1 MIFNKYCL
9 KDITDKI
16 GDGIHGTPEY
26 DETGDYYFVNGNNL
40 IDGDIVFKNDT
51 KRINKEQYLKN
62 KRDLNRN
69 TLLVSI
75 NGTLGNVAKYNNEKI
90 ILGKS
95 VCYINIKNN
104 YNVDYVYFV
113 FKSSTF
119 KRYLQY
125 GANGT
130 TIKNVPLS
138 AIRNYEISIPSKRN
152 QDKIVKILKNIEDKI
167 KLNNKINNNLHE
179 YAQELFK
186 EWFIKFNYPTS
197 NKKKKNSEL
206 GLIPDDWKVGYF
218 GDNILSKIIKSGVTK
233 FNDEKK
239 YVATAD
245 VSNSSINSF
254 TMVKYEDKPS
264 RANMTPIANSIWFA
278 KMEGSKK
285 NILVTNYTRE
295 LLNNY
300 IFSTGFM
307 GIECINN
314 SINYLWE
321 LINSD
326 SFVLEKDALSTGTLM
341 AGISNS
347 TITNYKYLIPT
358 DEVLNKFNKIINV
371 INNKIYNNQI
381 QNKRLKQLRDTLLPK
396 LMDGE
401 IDLDNIEI

>member
-1 MIFNKYCL
+1 MLYNIVNK
-9 KDITDKI
+9 
-16 GDGIHGTPEY
+16 
-26 DETGDYYFVNGNNL
+26 
-40 IDGDIVFKNDT
+40 
-51 KRINKEQYLKN
+51 Q
-62 KRDLNRN
+62 
-69 TLLVSI
+69 
-75 NGTLGNVAKYNNEKI
+75 
-90 ILGKS
+90 
-95 VCYINIKNN
+95 
-104 YNVDYVYFV
+104 
-113 FKSSTF
+113 
-119 KRYLQY
+119 
-125 GANGT
+125 
-130 TIKNVPLS
+130 
-138 AIRNYEISIPSKRN
+138 
-152 QDKIVKILKNIEDKI
+152 
-167 KLNNKINNNLHE
+167 NNNLHE
-179 YAQELFK
+179 YAQGLFK
-186 EWFIKFNYPTS
+186 EWFTKFNYPTS

-206 GLIPDDWKVGYF
+206 GLIPKDWKVGYF

-233 FNDEKK
+233 FDDEKK

-245 VSNSSINSF
+245 VSNSSINNF
-254 TMVKYEDKPS
+254 TMVKYDDKPS
-264 RANMTPIANSIWFA
+264 RATMTPIANSIWFA

-326 SFVLEKDALSTGTLM
+326 SFILEKDALSTGTLM

-371 INNKIYNNQI
+371 INKKIYNNQI
-381 QNKRLKQLRDTLLPK
+381 QNKKLEQLRDTLLPK
-396 LMDGE
+396 LMNGE

>member
-1 MIFNKYCL
+1 M
-9 KDITDKI
+9 
-16 GDGIHGTPEY
+16 
-26 DETGDYYFVNGNNL
+26 
-40 IDGDIVFKNDT
+40 
-51 KRINKEQYLKN
+51 
-62 KRDLNRN
+62 
-69 TLLVSI
+69 
-75 NGTLGNVAKYNNEKI
+75 
-90 ILGKS
+90 
-95 VCYINIKNN
+95 
-104 YNVDYVYFV
+104 
-113 FKSSTF
+113 
-119 KRYLQY
+119 
-125 GANGT
+125 
-130 TIKNVPLS
+130 
-138 AIRNYEISIPSKRN
+138 
-152 QDKIVKILKNIEDKI
+152 
-167 KLNNKINNNLHE
+167 
-179 YAQELFK
+179 FK
-186 EWFIKFNYPTS
+186 EWFIKFNYPAS

-218 GDNILSKIIKSGVTK
+218 GDNILSKIIKSGVKK

-245 VSNSSINSF
+245 VSNSSINRF
-254 TMVKYEDKPS
+254 TMVKYDDKPS
-264 RANMTPIANSIWFA
+264 RANMTPIENSIWFA

-358 DEVLNKFNKIINV
+358 DEVINKFNKIINV

-381 QNKRLKQLRDTLLPK
+381 QNKRLEQLRDTLLPK
-396 LMDGE
+396 LMNGE

>member
-167 KLNNKINNNLHE
+167 KLNNKINNNLLQLCKYKYDELNKNYDNWKSVKINELNLEVTDYVANGSFKSLADNVTLYDEKE
-179 YAQELFK
+179 YALYVR
-186 EWFIKFNYPTS
+186 NTD
-197 NKKKKNSEL
+197 L
-206 GLIPDDWKVGYF
+206 KVNF
-218 GDNILSKIIKSGVTK
+218 TDKR
-233 FNDEKK
+233 K
-239 YVATAD
+239 YVD
-245 VSNSSINSF
+245 QKS
-254 TMVKYEDKPS
+254 YEFLK
-264 RANMTPIANSIWFA
+264 
-278 KMEGSKK
+278 KSKLK
-285 NILVTNYTRE
+285 
-295 LLNNY
+295 
-300 IFSTGFM
+300 G
-307 GIECINN
+307 G
-314 SINYLWE
+314 E
-321 LINSD
+321 LI
-326 SFVLEKDALSTGTLM
+326 
-341 AGISNS
+341 ISNVGDVGS
-347 TITNYKYLIPT
+347 VFICPHLNVPMTLGSNVIMLYETDNHYYNYFLYFFFTSIYGQYMIEGITGGSAQP
-358 DEVLNKFNKIINV
+358 KFNKTDFRNMEIN
-371 INNKIYNNQI
+371 IPELDELDRFNEEIDPIYKKYELNIKENE
-381 QNKRLKQLRDTLLPK
+381 KLSELRDTLLPK
-396 LMDGE
+396 LMNGE